1 MNRTPEHNEKISRS
15 MKKYYQNETQ
25 EQKEKRLKGINE
37 KNEVR
42 RKFNEKITELKMILD
57 EMEKKQM
64 KL

>member
-1 MNRTPEHNEKISRS
+1 MNRTEEHNRKISRS
-15 MKKYYQNETQ
+15 MKNYYQNETA

-42 RKFNEKITELKMILD
+42 RKFNAKINELKMILD
-57 EMEKKQM
+57 EMEEKQM

>member
-1 MNRTPEHNEKISRS
+1 MQRTEEHNMKISAS
-15 MKKYYQNETQ
+15 MRRYFETETQ

-42 RKFNEKITELKMILD
+42 RKFNEKINELKMILD
-57 EMEKKQM
+57 EMEEKQM

>member
-1 MNRTPEHNEKISRS
+1 MNRTEEHNQKISRS

-25 EQKEKRLKGINE
+25 QQKEKRLKGINE

-57 EMEKKQM
+57 EMEEKQM